1 MLALASWDDLLMRCV
16 SFQIK
21 NIIFLDL
28 LRFPILFIE
37 MNFITLSNI
46 LLSSDNEISLK
57 GKKQIRESLKEKKS
71 LLLMN

>member
-1 MLALASWDDLLMRCV
+1 VLAFASWDDLLMRCV

>member
-1 MLALASWDDLLMRCV
+1 MLAFASWDDLLMRCV

-46 LLSSDNEISLK
+46 LFSSDNEISLK

>member
-1 MLALASWDDLLMRCV
+1 VLAFASWDDLLMRCV

-46 LLSSDNEISLK
+46 LFSSDNEISLK

>member
-1 MLALASWDDLLMRCV
+1 VLALASWDDLLMRCV